1 MGAYCEGRT
10 RTGSSGL
17 APERGHDGSLSRQA
31 GRRNRTMMVTNRR
44 FAMVNLALD
53 SEWADLAL
61 WTNGVANTAFYGR
74 RISLVSIRSH
84 GKSASRVNAAV
95 IAGHNCTVVCG
106 RNWHQGALANATDLM
121 RCCHGVRCENST
133 RRCQNSLCCSIA
145 TVGLRSRPTSP
156 ALSGDPMP
164 NHGHL

>member
-1 MGAYCEGRT
+1 
-10 RTGSSGL
+10 
-17 APERGHDGSLSRQA
+17 
-31 GRRNRTMMVTNRR
+31 MMVTNRR

-133 RRCQNSLCCSIA
+133 WRWQKLALLFHSHGWPAFSPDIASVIRRSDAEPWPFVTMIRYQ
-145 TVGLRSRPTSP
+145 G
-156 ALSGDPMP
+156 
-164 NHGHL
+164 